1 MDLLYTTIS
10 MDYIFSKSSREVDIA
25 RDRIVKRKSLINEHW
40 LPVIHISTGYSF
52 QEEKSISKR
61 FSGRS

>member
-1 MDLLYTTIS
+1 MDLLYTEIS
-10 MDYIFSKSSREVDIA
+10 MDYIFSKSSREVV
-25 RDRIVKRKSLINEHW
+25 DRIVKRKSLINEHW

>member
-1 MDLLYTTIS
+1 MDLLYTEIS
-10 MDYIFSKSSREVDIA
+10 MDYIFSKSSREVVA

>member
-1 MDLLYTTIS
+1 MDLLYTEIS
-10 MDYIFSKSSREVDIA
+10 MDYIFSESSREVVA